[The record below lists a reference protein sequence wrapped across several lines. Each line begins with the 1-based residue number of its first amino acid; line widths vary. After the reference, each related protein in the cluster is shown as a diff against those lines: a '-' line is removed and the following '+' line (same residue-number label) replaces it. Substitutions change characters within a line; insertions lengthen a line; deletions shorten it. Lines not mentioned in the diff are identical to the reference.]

1 MPRLTRTQKF
11 AELREQLTNDK
22 EELINTQELSKFQD
36 RLNNVQDILSPAP
49 EKKLEEELDELWVPF
64 VEPNVEEPVF
74 NQLKENIEAVVND
87 QLEVK
92 SPSEETPI
100 DEFPAFVETV
110 VETPVEELPVF
121 EQPVVEEPVSIE
133 TFEETPVEEPVVEQP
148 QENVETPVEELP
160 VFEQPVVEEPRN
172 ESSYFDSFMDGDSNT
187 NASDDFNSYFEDSTK
202 EVVDLPIDEIYSD
215 VFEDVQDESGEIVSI
230 KERDTYLGQTITD
243 VNSYNINNG
252 QTTIDQIVDNSVD
265 EVRHPEN
272 VVEAEFVEEV
282 VEEQPV
288 VEEQTVKEEVKE
300 EQDNGFAWTP
310 FTEQEVELDA
320 DKLQEEAQI
329 DDEEFSNTVSMEITK
344 IMDEIANAPEQ
355 VIEPE
360 VAIPVVEEL
369 VDEVKEESVIND
381 TIVEEKPEDV
391 VEIKNIAE
399 IDEESVK
406 DTISSTIPFIVAAED
421 EELIEEDE
429 EDGSN
434 TVLNVILIVL
444 IVVLVA
450 VLGLIVFYILK
461 TKGIF

>member
-36 RLNNVQDILSPAP
+36 RLNNVQDILSPIP

-100 DEFPAFVETV
+100 DEFPAFVE
-110 VETPVEELPVF
+110 PV
-121 EQPVVEEPVSIE
+121 
-133 TFEETPVEEPVVEQP
+133 
-148 QENVETPVEELP
+148 VETPVEELP

-172 ESSYFDSFMDGDSNT
+172 ESSYFDSFMNGDSNT